1 MFSVITG
8 GKYTMGSLLLGSVF
22 QKTNLGSFDSAL
34 SLHIQWVAILEAGTG
49 GIAEEMS
56 SHVTH
61 ALWAAL

>member
-1 MFSVITG
+1 
-8 GKYTMGSLLLGSVF
+8 MGSLLLGSVF